1 MPNVNSSMLRSKVC
15 LIPNGA
21 NYLLTV
27 AVAEKDIP
35 TPTLS
40 LRTGLLG
47 INPAGDS
54 DDRVLFRSL
63 RFKMKSAKITPS
75 GMGQP
80 IPLRDPP
87 MEEPNV

>member
-35 TPTLS
+35 TPTLITNRPS
-40 LRTGLLG
+40 RNKSG
-47 INPAGDS
+47 
-54 DDRVLFRSL
+54 R
-63 RFKMKSAKITPS
+63 RF
-75 GMGQP
+75 
-80 IPLRDPP
+80 
-87 MEEPNV
+87 